1 MKNIYID
8 TNVILSYYKPNEIF
22 HNAARKILNSKR
34 IKLISSDLT
43 IIELCSSIS
52 RQYSQNEIKISS
64 SAQKILEKEDEFTQ
78 IMALIKYILLSLNIE
93 FFSNPGTQNFKL
105 NNFKLD
111 MCLDFYQ
118 TFYISPRLKLRTLDN
133 LHIGALFNI
142 VSLNKIK
149 VDYLCTNDDEIL
161 NQKKIINE
169 ITGATPINP
178 NQLKDFEVL

>member
-1 MKNIYID
+1 LKNIYID

-111 MCLDFYQ
+111 MCLIFYQ
-118 TFYISPRLKLRTLDN
+118 TFYIKLDMQILDN
-133 LHIGALFNI
+133 SVYCLFQNCSVISNAKMSKQGGFPSLQSFFYSESDNFYKLIEYRSILSSI
-142 VSLNKIK
+142 V
-149 VDYLCTNDDEIL
+149 TF
-161 NQKKIINE
+161 
-169 ITGATPINP
+169 P
-178 NQLKDFEVL
+178 